1 MNKGIKNIVA
11 SLISQILLI
20 GLGVVIPRL
29 VLVNLGSES
38 NGLLSS
44 INGILSYLALLES
57 GVGLA
62 TQQALYKPIAENN
75 KKTVNEILSATNYY
89 YKRIGKVYTGIVFLV
104 AGVYTLTVTTTIP
117 RVTVFAV
124 ILLSGLSGALNYL
137 FSSKYSLYLIAE
149 GKSYISTVIATTFS
163 IATNISKILL
173 LVWGGG
179 ILCLQAMYFLLSA
192 IQVLVICRYMNKHY
206 PWMDCNTEPNYEAIG
221 QRHAVLVHKIAG
233 LVFTSTDVILLTY
246 FCDLRVVSVYN
257 MYAMLFGMMKSV
269 AVSFSDGFI
278 FALGQSYSNK
288 KLFKKLFD
296 AFEVC
301 NMAITFAIFCV
312 GYVLTIPFLKLYTAG
327 INDINYIDSLIC
339 LLFALYYLL
348 DNGRKSSLTV
358 ANIAEKFE
366 ETKWRS
372 VLEAVINLTVSI
384 IATWKFG
391 IYGVLLGTIAGLLY
405 RTTDAILYA
414 SKLMEK
420 SAWITF
426 SRWFRNF
433 GIFVIIVFCVS
444 RNPIKLDN
452 YVIMA
457 VYGAA
462 LSFVALGIFMFVNYL
477 REPTVFSYIIIMVK
491 DRFCKHIPEK

>member
-1 MNKGIKNIVA
+1 MNKGIKNIAA
-11 SLISQILLI
+11 SLISQVLLI
-20 GLGVVIPRL
+20 GLGIIIPRL

-44 INGILSYLALLES
+44 ISGFLSYLALLES

-62 TQQALYKPIAENN
+62 TQQALYKPIADNN
-75 KKTVNEILSATNYY
+75 QKAVNEILSATNYY
-89 YKRIGKVYTGIVFLV
+89 YKRIGKIYIGIVVVISAVYTV
-104 AGVYTLTVTTTIP
+104 TVTTSIP
-117 RVTVFAV
+117 KMTVFTV
-124 ILLSGLSGALNYL
+124 ILLSGLSATLNYL
-137 FSSKYSLYLIAE
+137 FSSKYSLYLISE
-149 GKSYISTVIATTFS
+149 GKSYISTVIITTFS

-179 ILCLQAMYFLLSA
+179 ILHLQIMYFLIGALQA
-192 IQVLVICRYMNKHY
+192 FVICRYMNKHY
-206 PWMDCNTEPNYEAIG
+206 PWMDCNSEPNYDAIG

-246 FCDLRVVSVYN
+246 FCNLRVVSVYN
-257 MYAMLFGMMKSV
+257 MYAMLFSMMKSV

-278 FALGQSYSNK
+278 YALGQNYSNK
-288 KLFKKLFD
+288 KLFDKLFN

-301 NMAITFAIFCV
+301 NMAVTFAVFCV
-312 GYVLTIPFLKLYTAG
+312 GYILTLPFLRLYTAG
-327 INDINYIDSLIC
+327 IDDINYIDPLIC
-339 LLFALYYLL
+339 LLFAAYYLL
-348 DNGRKSSLTV
+348 ESGRKSSLTV

-420 SAWITF
+420 PAWLTF
-426 SRWFRNF
+426 ARWFRNMT
-433 GIFVIIVFCVS
+433 VFCVFVFCAS
-444 RNPIKLDN
+444 KIPVKLDN
-452 YVIMA
+452 YLVMIIYGVLLSITSLS
-457 VYGAA
+457 VYM
-462 LSFVALGIFMFVNYL
+462 LINYL
-477 REPTVFSYIIIMVK
+477 REPKVFSYIVEIVSE
-491 DRFCKHIPEK
+491 RFHRLRRG